1 MSMLWAFYYLKPL
14 SLQNYYDT
22 KKYAIDKLGNQI
34 PLIVATADN
43 PTDEETKRILA
54 EIDKTFKLSA
64 KPYQIEMQE
73 LQKSVEKS
81 QEELMKNFIE
91 SHNLSSNIN
100 TPSIDP
106 DTGQELFQFDG
117 FIS

>member
-1 MSMLWAFYYLKPL
+1 
-14 SLQNYYDT
+14 
-22 KKYAIDKLGNQI
+22 
-34 PLIVATADN
+34 
-43 PTDEETKRILA
+43 
-54 EIDKTFKLSA
+54 
-64 KPYQIEMQE
+64 MQE

-106 DTGQELFQFDG
+106 DTG
-117 FIS
+117 